1 MSLISQITK
10 STIRTAAKAAANIT
24 EQTGSKAAKELFCHQ
39 YWKDA
44 AAERVI
50 RATRK
55 ESVSLH
61 GYLNGINH
69 HFINSPYPQHMDMK
83 FVENMTPREMITTT
97 DFEFKSLKPTTE
109 KITAFRCIG
118 EKPEFFSE
126 YKLYQK
132 RLGIKK
138 GDIVDMKEYAYATS
152 DMSYAKG
159 YLTNNKGILYEI
171 EIPEQSQVSRTGL
184 GIKNEIVFPRSSK
197 FECVDVKK
205 VKDTDN
211 DYLHVKLRYIKPK
224 NYIDT
229 ST

>member
-1 MSLISQITK
+1 MGMLVQGVKNLI
-10 STIRTAAKAAANIT
+10 KAIKPAT
-24 EQTGSKAAKELFCHQ
+24 GQTSKTVSKELFCHR

-50 RATRK
+50 RPTNK

-69 HFINSPYPQHMDMK
+69 HFINSPYPKHMDMK
-83 FVENMTPREMITTT
+83 FVEDMTPREMITTT
-97 DFEFKSLKPTTE
+97 DFEFKSLKQTTE

-126 YKLYQK
+126 YNLFKK

-138 GDIVDMKEYAYATS
+138 GDVIDMKEYAYATS
-152 DMSYAKG
+152 DISYAKG
-159 YLTNNKGILYEI
+159 YLTNDRGILYEI
-171 EIPEQSQVSRTGL
+171 EIPEQSQVSRTGF

-197 FECVDVKK
+197 FECLDVKK
-205 VKDTDN
+205 IKDKDK
-211 DYLHVKLRYIKPK
+211 DYLHVKLRYIKPE
-224 NYIDT
+224 NYVNTIG
-229 ST
+229 